1 MAHAERSA
9 PSVVALSR
17 RGGATDHVKV
27 LLVSHTDGI
36 AGAERILLEIVAY
49 LRDTRFEPVVTV
61 TGEGLLKRELEAL
74 GAKVYIRP
82 VERWIPYKPF
92 HTRWHLRRYLET
104 LSARVRGIVG
114 VIEREQVA
122 IVHSNVGG
130 ALEGALAARLTGRP
144 HVWHQHSTYRGDPDR
159 GPWIPYGLYGYI
171 FHVLADVNLC
181 CCRFTADDL
190 FARHLRRT
198 VRILYNGVNV
208 EALAPGPPERD
219 IRPELGLGARTPL
232 LGLLGTVYE
241 RKGQLQFV
249 EAAARVHR
257 AFPEAH
263 FVLAGEKFGSGEYLG
278 RILRRAAELGIAD
291 RVHYLGYRSDYV
303 NVIKSLDIY
312 VLASTLDMLPL
323 VVLEAMACGKPVVAT
338 RSGGVAE
345 AVVDG
350 VTGRLVDVGDAAQM
364 AEALG
369 ELLSRPDRAAVM
381 GTRARERAVALF
393 DSRSWP
399 QKLPGIYDELL
410 HRRHFAL
417 RWSRRPSAWAIS
429 AMLAM
434 CNLSI
439 HAYTR
444 IRG

>member
-1 MAHAERSA
+1 MANDERSA
-9 PSVVALSR
+9 PSAAALGGRS
-17 RGGATDHVKV
+17 GATDHVKV
-27 LLVSHTDGI
+27 LFVSHTDGI
-36 AGAERILLEIVAY
+36 AGAERILLEIVAA
-49 LRDTRFEPVVTV
+49 LRGTRYEPLVTV

-92 HTRWHLRRYLET
+92 HTRWHLRCYLET
-104 LSARVRGIVG
+104 LSARVQGIVD

-130 ALEGALAARLTGRP
+130 ALEGALAACLTGRP

-171 FHVLADVNLC
+171 FHALADVNLC
-181 CCRFTADDL
+181 CCHFTADDL
-190 FARHLRRT
+190 FARRLRRT
-198 VRILYNGVNV
+198 VRVLYNGVDV
-208 EALAPGPPERD
+208 EVLAPGPPERD
-219 IRPELGLGARTPL
+219 VRAELGLSAGTPL

-249 EAAARVHR
+249 EAAGLVHR

-263 FVLAGEKFGSGEYLG
+263 FILAGGEFGTGEYL
-278 RILRRAAELGIAD
+278 RRVLRRAAELGIAD
-291 RVHYLGYRSDYV
+291 HVHYLSYRSDYV

-323 VVLEAMACGKPVVAT
+323 VVLEAMACGKPVVAA

-345 AVVDG
+345 AVLDG
-350 VTGRLVDVGDAAQM
+350 VTGRLVDVGDVSQM

-369 ELLSRPDRAAVM
+369 ELLSRPERAADM
-381 GTRARERAVALF
+381 GARGRERAVALF

-410 HRRHFAL
+410 HGRGFAFRRG
-417 RWSRRPSAWAIS
+417 RRPSAWAIS
-429 AMLAM
+429 AVLATCNLAM
-434 CNLSI
+434 
-439 HAYTR
+439 HAYAR
-444 IRG
+444 VRG